1 MKHVTRFSAL
11 LLSLAMPLFFI
22 SCNNEQSK
30 TEPEPKAAD
39 TTATTTVAPV
49 EKVNTIVTT
58 PQLMGVFRHKV
69 KNYAAWKA
77 SYDSHDSMRLA
88 SGLHSYVIGR
98 GMDDSM
104 MVMVAVKVDNLDK
117 AKAFSKNPSLKAAMQ
132 KGGVIGAP
140 QISFVN
146 VMWQD
151 TVNVGRIPR
160 VMTTYSVKDWDTW
173 KKSFEESKTDRMA
186 NGIVDRQYG
195 HEADDNKK
203 ISTVTALMDVD
214 KAKAYWASDAMKK
227 RIAAAGLT
235 TTPNRFIFNIVQ
247 RY

>member
-1 MKHVTRFSAL
+1 MKQLTRFSAWL
-11 LLSLAMPLFFI
+11 LCLALPLFFI

-30 TEPEPKAAD
+30 TEPETKAAD
-39 TTATTTVAPV
+39 TAVATV

-58 PQLMGVFRHKV
+58 PEIMGVVRHKV
-69 KNYAAWKA
+69 KDYAAWKA
-77 SYDSHDSMRLA
+77 SYDSRDSMRLA
-88 SGLHSYVIGR
+88 NGIHSYVIGR

-104 MVMVAVKVDNLDK
+104 MVLVALKVDNLDK
-117 AKAFSKNPSLKAAMQ
+117 AKAFSKDPGLKAAMK
-132 KGGVIGAP
+132 KGGVIGTP
-140 QISFVN
+140 EISFVN
-146 VMWQD
+146 VVWQD

-173 KKSFEESKTDRMA
+173 KKAFEESKTDRIA

-195 HEADDNKK
+195 HDADDNKK
-203 ISTVTALMDVD
+203 ISTVTALTDVD
-214 KAKAYWASDAMKK
+214 KAKAHWSSDAMKK
-227 RIAAAGLT
+227 RIADAGLT

>member
-1 MKHVTRFSAL
+1 MKQLTRFSAL

-30 TEPEPKAAD
+30 TEPESKAAD
-39 TTATTTVAPV
+39 TTATTVAPV

-58 PQLMGVFRHKV
+58 PQLMGLVRHKV
-69 KNYAAWKA
+69 KDYAAWKA
-77 SYDSHDSMRLA
+77 SYDSRDSMRLA
-88 SGLHSYVIGR
+88 NGLHSYVIGR

-104 MVMVAVKVDNLDK
+104 MVMVALKVDNLEK
-117 AKAFSKNPSLKAAMQ
+117 AKAFSKDPGLKAAMK
-132 KGGVIGAP
+132 KGGVIGTP
-140 QISFVN
+140 EITFVN
-146 VMWQD
+146 VVWQD

-160 VMTTYSVKDWDTW
+160 VITTYSVKDWDTW
-173 KKSFEESKTDRMA
+173 KKAFEESQTDRIA

-195 HEADDNKK
+195 HDADDNKK
-203 ISTVTALMDVD
+203 ISTVTALTDVD
-214 KAKAYWASDAMKK
+214 KAKTYWSSDAMKK